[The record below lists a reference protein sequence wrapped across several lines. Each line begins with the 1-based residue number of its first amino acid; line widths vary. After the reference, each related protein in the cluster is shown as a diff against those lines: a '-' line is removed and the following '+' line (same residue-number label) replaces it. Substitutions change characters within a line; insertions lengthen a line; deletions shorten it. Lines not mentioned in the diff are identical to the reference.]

1 MKLLCSS
8 QKLEGMEKDFSG
20 SQGTQQNVVREK
32 KNKKKRN
39 KYYLSESNL
48 SRTHYR

>member
-1 MKLLCSS
+1 
-8 QKLEGMEKDFSG
+8 MEKDFNG
-20 SQGTQQNVVREK
+20 SKGTQKNVFLEK

-39 KYYLSESNL
+39 KYCLGESNL